1 MYARVSGTTLEKFP
15 YTLRDLKADNP
26 QVSFTTATTLDD
38 VAQYG
43 VVAVSQE
50 PDPVFDPATEKLVQG
65 VPVLDLGT
73 WKVRRVVELL
83 SADEIAEYEFQQ
95 DEAAVKVD
103 AEVLALLKARPAQI
117 NNYIENNVTDLD
129 SAKTVLKILARAVSV
144 LANRTLR

>member
-103 AEVLALLKARPAQI
+103 AEVLALLKARPDQI